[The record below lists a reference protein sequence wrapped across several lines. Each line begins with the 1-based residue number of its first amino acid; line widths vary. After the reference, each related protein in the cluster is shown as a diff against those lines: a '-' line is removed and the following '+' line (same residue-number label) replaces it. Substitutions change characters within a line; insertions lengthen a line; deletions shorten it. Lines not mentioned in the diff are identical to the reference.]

1 MSSTPLDALRTLR
14 PHAGQVA
21 LSWLGQAG
29 FAVRTLDT
37 TALIDPFL
45 SPYEGRRYDS
55 TLDGASCHHID
66 VVLCTHEHLDHLDAD
81 AVPAIALASPQATFV
96 VPTPIVDMITEAGVA
111 TDRVIGMQPDDT
123 IELGS
128 IGIRAVPA
136 MHGVTMA
143 DAYGFGRELSGGMVR
158 FLGYVIDAG
167 GTSVY
172 HAGDTIRFDGMAEL
186 LAPLEV
192 DAALLPIN
200 GRDEERHARG
210 IVGNL
215 SEREAAELAADIG
228 AGALVPMHY
237 DLFTGNLGDPAEV
250 IRAGDGPEPSVPVI
264 APVRDRPF
272 LVAGTP

>member
-1 MSSTPLDALRTLR
+1 
-14 PHAGQVA
+14 
-21 LSWLGQAG
+21 
-29 FAVRTLDT
+29 
-37 TALIDPFL
+37 
-45 SPYEGRRYDS
+45 
-55 TLDGASCHHID
+55 
-66 VVLCTHEHLDHLDAD
+66 
-81 AVPAIALASPQATFV
+81 
-96 VPTPIVDMITEAGVA
+96 MITEAGVA
-111 TDRVIGMQPDDT
+111 PDRVIGMQPDDT

-128 IGIRAVPA
+128 IGIRAMPA

-215 SEREAAELAADIG
+215 SGREAAGLAADIG